1 MTCAHMKYTDDPG
14 ILALYARLEDLG
26 AVARRG
32 EMAMTAFLTP
42 RECLYA
48 SSYCEARIR
57 EGVAFLWGGFP
68 LKAGDTP
75 PERRRMILLPDYVE
89 GLVSPESLA
98 LDPVTA
104 LAEGGFYDLSEIL
117 AASAVVLSVKGSGFR
132 NLTHRDYLGSVL
144 GLGLERDVTGDIF
157 VADEHSAYLV
167 CKGEISGFLTDNLTY
182 VSTDTVRVTKM
193 PVGFVPPV
201 ERKRQAIR
209 DTVASARLDCVVA
222 ALTNFS
228 REKAQVAVRSG
239 LVELNYET
247 VEACDT
253 TVEPPCVLSVCG
265 VGKFSVLSFDGETKK
280 GRMRLSAEKYV

>member
-1 MTCAHMKYTDDPG
+1 
-14 ILALYARLEDLG
+14 
-26 AVARRG
+26 
-32 EMAMTAFLTP
+32 MTAFLTP

-48 SSYCEARIR
+48 ASFCDVRMKD
-57 EGVAFLWGGFP
+57 GTAFLWGGFP
-68 LKAGDTP
+68 LAESDTP
-75 PERRRMILLPDYVE
+75 PERRRMVLLPDYAA
-89 GLVSPESLA
+89 GLVPSQELA
-98 LDPVTA
+98 SDPVKA
-104 LAEGGFYDLSEIL
+104 LSEAGLADL
-117 AASAVVLSVKGSGFR
+117 AALVSDSERILFVKGSGYR

-144 GLGLERDVTGDIF
+144 GLGLERDVTGDVF
-157 VADEHSAYLV
+157 VADEHSAYVV
-167 CKGEISGFLTDNLTY
+167 CKGEISGFLIDNLIH
-182 VSTDTVRVTKM
+182 VSADTVRVTQM
-193 PVGFVPPV
+193 PAGFVPPV
-201 ERKRQAIR
+201 ERKRQVIR

-253 TVEPPCVLSVCG
+253 TVEPPCVLSVRG